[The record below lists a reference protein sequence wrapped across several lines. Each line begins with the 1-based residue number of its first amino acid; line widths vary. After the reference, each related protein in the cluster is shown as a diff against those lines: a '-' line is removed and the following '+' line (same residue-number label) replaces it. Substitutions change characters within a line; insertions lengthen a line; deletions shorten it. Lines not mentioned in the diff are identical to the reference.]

1 LFHKLKRRPS
11 SASWLDKLSLELR
24 PVTQENWQSLIKLKV
39 RDGQQDFVASNLYSI
54 AESQFGFEEEG
65 HWDLFPYG
73 LYMNGE
79 PVGFAMT
86 GLNLN
91 HSRFQ
96 GLILRLMVSEKHQGR
111 GYGRDAMKVMNEMFL
126 ADERVQAVCISYAPE
141 NEVARKLY
149 ASLGFVE
156 TGEMLESEVT
166 AILNMGLPF
175 MPQIAENRLSNA
187 AWA

>member
-1 LFHKLKRRPS
+1 
-11 SASWLDKLSLELR
+11 LDKVPLELR

-39 RDGQQDFVASNLYSI
+39 RDGQQDFVSSNVYSI

-73 LYMNGE
+73 LYLNGE

-96 GLILRLMVSEKHQGR
+96 GLILRLMVDEKHQGR
-111 GYGRDAMKVMNEMFL
+111 GYGHAAMKVMTEMFL
-126 ADERVQAVCISYAPE
+126 GDERVKAVCISYAPE
-141 NEVARKLY
+141 NEAARKLY
-149 ASLGFVE
+149 TSLGFVE
-156 TGEMLESEVT
+156 TGEMLESEVL
-166 AILNMGLPF
+166 AVLQL
-175 MPQIAENRLSNA
+175 R
-187 AWA
+187 

>member
-1 LFHKLKRRPS
+1 MS
-11 SASWLDKLSLELR
+11 IELR
-24 PVTQENWQSLIKLKV
+24 PVTQGNWQSLIKLKV

-65 HWDLFPYG
+65 HWELFPYG
-73 LYMNGE
+73 LFLNDE

-96 GLILRLMVSEKHQGR
+96 GLILRLMVAEKFQGR
-111 GYGRDAMKVMNEMFL
+111 GYGRQAMQMMKEMFL
-126 ADERVQAVCISYAPE
+126 TNKEVKAVCISYAPE

-149 ASLGFVE
+149 SSLGFVE
-156 TGEMLESEVT
+156 TGEMLESEVM
-166 AILNMGLPF
+166 AVLQL
-175 MPQIAENRLSNA
+175 R
-187 AWA
+187 